1 MKRESKTDWPTTL
14 KHEGT
19 TYLRTGKT
27 GTSRSTGQPSAE
39 YEAASGLPHR
49 VWLRADGT
57 IRAE

>member
-1 MKRESKTDWPTTL
+1 MKRETKSEWPASL
-14 KHEGT
+14 KHEGK

-27 GTSRSTGQPSAE
+27 GTSVSTGQPSAE

-57 IRAE
+57 VRDE